1 MIVQDENM
9 VAAFVNTKELPEKKS
24 MWKSIHLC
32 YMTQLLWS
40 EGVEYIRLYAV
51 EREYYK
57 HPDKEAAEYGILIP
71 VLRINFVKE
80 HRTDNP
86 RAASIMLVHHA
97 QTNQRNVVSLL

>member
-9 VAAFVNTKELPEKKS
+9 VAAFVNTKELPEQKE
-24 MWKSIHLC
+24 HVC

-57 HPDKEAAEYGILIP
+57 HPHKEVKEYGILIP
-71 VLRINFVKE
+71 LLRINFVKE
-80 HRTDNP
+80 LRTDNP